1 VANQSEYFILL
12 VLFGYF
18 SLQIKNPDQDLS
30 DLIDDCERFILR
42 SFDAVK
48 QSAMHIYHSAL
59 SWTPTSS
66 PTRQLYEC
74 EFMTETQLVNAVSRT
89 WDACIR
95 IIPVTVGEK
104 VKAIV
109 FSPSGAL
116 IAAHGGCCVEVF
128 NAFTGVNRATF
139 DGDMSIC
146 SVAFSPDD
154 GFLVAGLSGGT
165 ISVWN
170 VQTGTM
176 FQTFKWDMWSATY
189 SVAFSPCGT
198 MIASGNTDWTV
209 QIWNI
214 VSGGWECVFKGHSGT
229 VMGVCWLP
237 MWNQIVSASNDLTVR
252 IWDVQKQTCLK
263 IFAHYHDRVTDL
275 AFSQG
280 LLLVA
285 SKNGTANIYDPQ
297 SGDIIHVIR
306 SNNITH
312 SHFSIDGGKVLVAS
326 RNSGDIWDITT
337 STLIHVGSIKYN
349 GEQATFSPD
358 GTRLASIYGKFM
370 KIWET
375 GTRYNHHEASTHVHN
390 TIDNIHISPDEQLV
404 TLKSEKGANILDA
417 TTGQSLFTY
426 PVADFLSIGF
436 SQDLALVAFLVPL
449 REVQIWNAHTHL
461 HKSITIDY
469 DVFHIALSP
478 DGSQLASLSQFDM
491 KLWDLKSKEC
501 LAHLEFDSPSGVQVQ
516 ISFSTNATSITLS
529 KNSGGTRNWLISPNH
544 NIDLSRDS
552 IKNSGC
558 TQQDPA
564 KLPILFVPTT
574 EDWSNQ
580 DVSAPCQ
587 SYHCDTDDEWILDQ
601 DGRHILWIPPD
612 ERPRKIWN
620 GFKCEKKVLIQT
632 ESGKV
637 YYVNFLQS

>member
-1 VANQSEYFILL
+1 
-12 VLFGYF
+12 
-18 SLQIKNPDQDLS
+18 
-30 DLIDDCERFILR
+30 
-42 SFDAVK
+42 
-48 QSAMHIYHSAL
+48 
-59 SWTPTSS
+59 
-66 PTRQLYEC
+66 
-74 EFMTETQLVNAVSRT
+74 MTETQLVNAVSCT

-214 VSGGWECVFKGHSGT
+214 LSGGWDCVFKGHSGT
-229 VMGVCWLP
+229 VMGVCWLA

-375 GTRYNHHEASTHVHN
+375 GTRYNHHEASTYVHN

-404 TLKSEKGANILDA
+404 VLQSRKGADFLDA
-417 TTGQSLFTY
+417 TTGQFLFRY
-426 PVADFLSIGF
+426 PVANWLSIMF
-436 SQDLALVAFLVPL
+436 LLDSAFFAILSPCGTI
-449 REVQIWNAHTHL
+449 QIWNAHTHL
-461 HKSITIDY
+461 HKFITIDH
-469 DVFHIALSP
+469 DVFHIELSP
-478 DGSQLASLSQFDM
+478 DGNQLASLSPFHL
-491 KLWDLKSKEC
+491 KLWDMKSKGC
-501 LAHLEFDSPSGVQVQ
+501 IAHLEFHWPLLGKAQ
-516 ISFSTNATSITLS
+516 ISFTTNATSVAVL
-529 KNSGGTRNWLISPNH
+529 KNSDSAQSWCIAPNH
-544 NIDLSRDS
+544 NINLTNNPIRSCDS
-552 IKNSGC
+552 TKSWLIAHNHDG
-558 TQQDPA
+558 T
-564 KLPILFVPTT
+564 KLPMVFVPTL
-574 EDWSNQ
+574 EEWSNQ
-580 DVSAPCQ
+580 NASTPCQ
-587 SYHCDTDDEWILDQ
+587 SYHCNTDGEWILDQ
-601 DGRHILWIPPD
+601 DGRCILWIPPD
-612 ERPRKIWN
+612 ERPRKFLC
-620 GFKCEKKVLIQT
+620 FKHKKKVLIQT
-632 ESGKV
+632 EGGKV
-637 YYVNFLQS
+637 YFVNFLQS